1 MQVHKTGNKILLPF
15 HTLHLLRQDNLAKIF
30 LQRGLNWM
38 HLGESCGLQVVW
50 PHLMERWL
58 HLTHESHWLDAI
70 HGFSHQDAPLSGHA
84 VATPRLDF
92 IPYIWLV
99 HIC

>member
-1 MQVHKTGNKILLPF
+1 
-15 HTLHLLRQDNLAKIF
+15 
-30 LQRGLNWM
+30 M
-38 HLGESCGLQVVW
+38 HLGESCGLRVVW